1 LLDRGGIYVTNQ
13 SFDAFGIWKE
23 MYDRTESALR
33 DSIQSTLEQPAFA
46 EGLGQV
52 QQQYL
57 QYQGLVNGMTEAYL
71 KQINVPTRDEIASIA
86 SLVINVESK
95 LIDLEDQLD
104 VQHEVNDTH
113 TKELKQLK
121 MTVNRLDKKLDTV
134 VELLTK
140 QLEAAASPV
149 APQKPT
155 TLATT
160 APVKPVAPV
169 AKNTPQAKK

>member
-1 LLDRGGIYVTNQ
+1 MTNQ
-13 SFDAFGIWKE
+13 PFDAFGIWKE
-23 MYDRTESALR
+23 MYDRTESAFR

-104 VQHEVNDTH
+104 VQDEASDTQA
-113 TKELKQLK
+113 KEIKQLK
-121 MTVNRLDKKLDTV
+121 TTVNRLDKKLDTV
-134 VELLTK
+134 IELLTK
-140 QLEAAASPV
+140 QLEAAVTPA
-149 APQKPT
+149 APQKP
-155 TLATT
+155 ATP
-160 APVKPVAPV
+160 APNAQVKTVATPA